1 MFSLIRLRDPVNSIL
16 TLTINELVSE
26 PKYPVEKF
34 TWDYETDGDE
44 IPKFE
49 APGQWDNLKP
59 VRAMTLDCEGHIV
72 ERTTPLYWTAR
83 KNLMNLVVPPAT
95 IPQVKKH
102 VRIEMQLDGDTS
114 TYYGDF
120 VLDDYSC
127 PLEANYPTVTPF
139 MFQWTCNF
147 GYWRNIA
154 TNAAVRL

>member
-1 MFSLIRLRDPVNSIL
+1 MFSLIRLRDPLGVSS
-16 TLTINELVSE
+16 LTINELTSQ
-26 PKYPVEKF
+26 PLYPVEKF

-49 APGQWDNLKP
+49 APGQFDNLKV

-72 ERTTPLYWTAR
+72 TQSSSAYWTAR
-83 KNLMNLVVPPAT
+83 KNLMNLVVPPA
-95 IPQVKKH
+95 IVPAQKKH
-102 VRIEMQLDGDTS
+102 VRIEMQLDGDANI
-114 TYYGDF
+114 YYGDF
-120 VLDDYSC
+120 VLDDWSC

-139 MFQWTCNF
+139 LFQWTCNF